1 MLARSPQASIRRY
14 QATGLH
20 LNQQTLWQQ
29 WKSTAPDGVR
39 KSRGIT
45 SPVFRTWA
53 AAQREEAECCD
64 GLAVGSALFVDA
76 NIVNAMVIMRLMF
89 MPILSCVSSTCE
101 ATSNRQTSHGQR
113 ASNSAL
119 TKQLGSLRRP
129 VSIWQRA
136 TNRSLVMRTT
146 CAGNVISKSLA
157 LPKLGSARHGPWG
170 IECSMASDMP
180 LSPSEITKARLGD
193 VKYCSSSSE
202 TSIKCC

>member
-1 MLARSPQASIRRY
+1 VSTLILCLQGHLKHQSGATRPIPLART
-14 QATGLH
+14 TGLH

-29 WKSTAPDGVR
+29 WKSTAPDGVH

-157 LPKLGSARHGPWG
+157 LPKLGSARHTGLG
-170 IECSMASDMP
+170 ASSARWHP
-180 LSPSEITKARLGD
+180 TCRCHPARLPKRGL
-193 VKYCSSSSE
+193 E
-202 TSIKCC
+202 M